1 MIRTVTGLS
10 MLGLATAVVVPAGSA
25 VAQVPFKVS
34 RPQDGAR
41 VREVVRIQMSRAA
54 LEGVK
59 YLSLS
64 VDGKF
69 RAGIGVPDR
78 QTDKNGKPKAVT
90 NELVY
95 SDDQVVALLWNTKA
109 LVANPDDPSI
119 LEGVED
125 GPHTLDIQAYDA
137 ANRPVGKESITVEV
151 ENRGGLR
158 APVDGVPLAYRFQ
171 LGEETHYRQ
180 KTDVE
185 FLGERKA
192 PSLLETGGRGRN
204 GFASQG
210 RGQGGGFGGGMTGGF
225 PGMGGPGGAGP
236 GMGGSG
242 GMRGPG
248 GRPGGFPGM
257 GGSGGGFP
265 GMGGSG
271 GMRGPGGR
279 PGGMMGGSGSMM
291 GGPGGMMG
299 GAGGM
304 MPGGPMGGFGSMG
317 GQGLGAFEATGPF
330 TLPVQSVTANYERST
345 EDRVDSVSFFIR
357 DKVNDGTITGGN
369 GASARLQ
376 DVYNF
381 KSRYRTVK
389 TSGTVLDPGLANA
402 AHPGAYVALP
412 FVDLGGQKRRVG
424 STWKT
429 QAPILLEWA
438 TLDPPPMKIATNTLE
453 SLEWQDGYQTARIK
467 QVFDGRANV
476 PIYGGAGTMRNAKVK
491 MERIIWFAFRAGRV
505 VRMETTTEVEGDAPA
520 SILAA
525 MVPAAGVGGAGGGM
539 GAGGMM
545 PGMGGGMGPSLG
557 GSDDDMGMPGGMGSR
572 MGMGGMMG
580 SMGGMMG
587 SMGGMMGSMGG
598 MMGSMGGMMGSM
610 GGMMGGGG
618 AGFGAMGG
626 GSQQAEVTAP
636 AKFKS
641 VTVVELAPKTPAKK
655 VAGK

>member
-1 MIRTVTGLS
+1 MIRTVTGMS
-10 MLGLATAVVVPAGSA
+10 MLGLATALVVPVGTAM
-25 VAQVPFKVS
+25 AQVPFKVS

-41 VREVVRIQMSRAA
+41 VREVVKIQMSRAA

-69 RAGIGVPDR
+69 RAGIGVPER
-78 QTDKNGKPKAVT
+78 QTDSKGKPKVVS

-95 SDDQVVALLWNTKA
+95 SDDKSVALLWNTKA

-125 GPHTLDIQAYDA
+125 GPHTLEIQAFDA
-137 ANRPVGKESITVEV
+137 ANRPVGKESLTVEV

-158 APVDGVPLAYRFQ
+158 APVDGVLLAYRFQ
-171 LGEETHYRQ
+171 LGEETHYQQ

-185 FLGERKA
+185 FIGDRKA
-192 PSLLETGGRGRN
+192 PSPLESGRRGAN
-204 GFASQG
+204 GFSSQG
-210 RGQGGGFGGGMTGGF
+210 RGQGGGFGGGMMG
-225 PGMGGPGGAGP
+225 GMGGPGGMMGGSP
-236 GMGGSG
+236 MGGSG

-257 GGSGGGFP
+257 GGSGGMGGGMP

-279 PGGMMGGSGSMM
+279 PGGMMGGSGGMM

-299 GAGGM
+299 G
-304 MPGGPMGGFGSMG
+304 MPGMGGGSPMGGFGSMG
-317 GQGLGAFEATGPF
+317 GQGLGSFQATGPF
-330 TLPVQSVTANYERST
+330 TLPVQSVKANYERSI
-345 EDRVDSVSFFIR
+345 EDRVDAASFFIR

-381 KSRYRTVK
+381 KSRYRTVR
-389 TSGTVLDPGLANA
+389 TSGTVLDPGIANA

-412 FVDLGGQKRRVG
+412 FIDLGGQKRRVG
-424 STWKT
+424 ATWT
-429 QAPILLEWA
+429 TPAPILLEWA
-438 TLDPPPMKIATNTLE
+438 TLDPPTMKLAKNTLE

-476 PIYGGAGTMRNAKVK
+476 PIYGGAGMMRNAKVK
-491 MERIIWFAFRAGRV
+491 MERIIWFAFRAGKV
-505 VRMETTTEVEGDAPA
+505 VRMETTTEVDGDAPQ

-525 MVPAAGVGGAGGGM
+525 MVPSAISGGSA
-539 GAGGMM
+539 
-545 PGMGGGMGPSLG
+545 GMGGGMMGGMGGGMLG
-557 GSDDDMGMPGGMGSR
+557 GGGDDDMGMPGGMGSR
-572 MGMGGMMG
+572 MGMGGMAG
-580 SMGGMMG
+580 SMMG
-587 SMGGMMGSMGG
+587 SMLGSMG
-598 MMGSMGGMMGSM
+598 
-610 GGMMGGGG
+610 GGMMGGMPGMGG

-626 GSQQAEVTAP
+626 GAQQEETTTP

-641 VTVVELAPKTPAKK
+641 VTVVELAPKAPTKK